1 MPDFA
6 QSLMPPDLTLPA
18 FTPALEQRCQLILD
32 SYQRLLGKPLL
43 PDGEGSACQRLWHA
57 PCVVVAHGTGADP
70 VFFFGNRMALA
81 RFALDFAAFT
91 QLPSRYSAEPLQ
103 RDERARLLERVS
115 RDGYID
121 DYAGIRISSRGERF
135 MIRQATVWN
144 LLEADGT
151 IQGQAATF
159 SHWEALPALPP
170 V

>member
-1 MPDFA
+1 MPQAPD
-6 QSLMPPDLTLPA
+6 SLLLSPD
-18 FTPALEQRCQLILD
+18 FTPALEHRCQLILD

-43 PDGEGSACQRLWHA
+43 PDSKGSACLRLWRA
-57 PCVVVAHGTGADP
+57 PCVVVAHGTETDP
-70 VFFFGNRMALA
+70 LFFFGNRMALA

-121 DYAGIRISSRGERF
+121 DYAGVRVSSWGERF

-144 LLEADGT
+144 LRDAQGVV
-151 IQGQAATF
+151 QGQAACF
-159 SHWEALPALPP
+159 SCWEDLSASVSPPA